1 MDEMP
6 TTIGVTNEE
15 GLNITVFLIAYPKPV
30 IQWVFTSDIINA
42 TIDSTDDPFNVF
54 EHVSNLHK
62 ANMTLT
68 DFGNYTIFAFNG
80 IGGMYKKTF
89 IVIPQ
94 SKMLISNF
102 IYFLKVHAI
111 MNGELFFMFHSCKV
125 NECFVENDFVHMHQR
140 YIKNLILHFQL
151 FIVML

>member
-1 MDEMP
+1 MP

-15 GLNITVFLIAYPKPV
+15 GLNITVFLIAYPTPV

-42 TIDSTDDPFNVF
+42 TIKSTDAPFNVF
-54 EHVSNLHK
+54 AHVSNVHK

-68 DFGNYTIFAFNG
+68 DFGSYTIFAFNG
-80 IGGMYKKTF
+80 IGEMYKKTF

-102 IYFLKVHAI
+102 TYC
-111 MNGELFFMFHSCKV
+111 FH
-125 NECFVENDFVHMHQR
+125 R
-140 YIKNLILHFQL
+140 Y
-151 FIVML
+151 MR